1 MNKQSGM
8 TLLEVLL
15 AMSIF
20 TAVALTLMSSMQ
32 GQRNAIE
39 RMRNETLALW
49 IADNQ
54 LQSQDSFG
62 EENTSSSGKELI
74 NGEEWNWRSD
84 IHSSKDGTLLEHT
97 ITVTLPSGQTTRLR
111 AIKASIINPGRHK
124 MINRQQ
130 GFTLLEVMAALAI
143 FSMLSVLAFMIFSQ
157 VSELHQRSQKEIQK
171 FNQLQRTITILD
183 NDLLQLVARRNR
195 STDKI
200 MVLGEEA
207 IFTTQSR
214 DPLAPLSEA
223 QTLLT
228 VHWYLRNH
236 TLYRAVR
243 TSVDG
248 RKDHPAQAMLEH
260 VESFL
265 LESNSGESQ
274 ELPLSVTLHLKTQQ
288 YGALQRRFALPEQ
301 LAREESP
308 AQTQAGNNNHE

>member
-97 ITVTLPSGQTTRLR
+97 ITVTLPSGQTTSLTRYQ
-111 AIKASIINPGRHK
+111 SINNKSGRHK

-214 DPLAPLSEA
+214 DPLALSVKHKPYSLFTGICEIIRS
-223 QTLLT
+223 TVLFVLLWMAGRIT
-228 VHWYLRNH
+228 PPRRCWNMS
-236 TLYRAVR
+236 RAFFWKVTAEKAR
-243 TSVDG
+243 
-248 RKDHPAQAMLEH
+248 
-260 VESFL
+260 SFL
-265 LESNSGESQ
+265 SQ
-274 ELPLSVTLHLKTQQ
+274 SR
-288 YGALQRRFALPEQ
+288 YI
-301 LAREESP
+301 
-308 AQTQAGNNNHE
+308 

>member
-32 GQRNAIE
+32 GQRTAIE

-54 LQSQDSFG
+54 LQSQDSFD

-97 ITVTLPSGQTTRLR
+97 ITVTLPSGQTTSLTRYQ
-111 AIKASIINPGRHK
+111 SINNNPGRHK

-157 VSELHQRSQKEIQK
+157 ASELHQRSQKEIQQ

-248 RKDHPAQAMLEH
+248 RKDQPAQAMLEH